1 MHMEPSLVRSRVA
14 VAVFFAVNGMIGFTF
29 LPRLA
34 QVQNQTGLDDAGLGI
49 VLAIGTAGGLIVG
62 PAAAYFVTRFG
73 ATQVTAVTLLVSLPA
88 IAAIGFV
95 NSGVALALVL
105 AVWMS
110 MDALTD
116 SAMNTRAL
124 ALQSAY
130 GRSIINS
137 FHAWWSLAMI
147 IGSALG
153 ALSAVVGLSLPSFLT
168 GMALV
173 SAGIVMWAWRADTA
187 NVPLTHV
194 AHSPLRLST
203 LPLLVRSG
211 VGIVLGFIVLA
222 VIVEDVPVRWGA
234 IYLAEIGQGA
244 AVIGL
249 AYVAVTGGQTIGRF
263 FGDRLVDRWGQASVI
278 RISMGVVAVSITSA
292 LIQGSAAAFIGA
304 VALSGLG
311 VATLF
316 PAAMNAAAQLPGI
329 SPALGI
335 AVVSW
340 FSRVGFVIAPL
351 AVGLIAEGAGLRY
364 GLAIMVIAAIGLV
377 AIAGRVDR

>member
-1 MHMEPSLVRSRVA
+1 
-14 VAVFFAVNGMIGFTF
+14 MIGFTF

-137 FHAWWSLAMI
+137 FHAWWSLATI

-377 AIAGRVDR
+377 AIAGRLDR

>member
-1 MHMEPSLVRSRVA
+1 
-14 VAVFFAVNGMIGFTF
+14 
-29 LPRLA
+29 
-34 QVQNQTGLDDAGLGI
+34 
-49 VLAIGTAGGLIVG
+49 
-62 PAAAYFVTRFG
+62 
-73 ATQVTAVTLLVSLPA
+73 
-88 IAAIGFV
+88 
-95 NSGVALALVL
+95 
-105 AVWMS
+105 
-110 MDALTD
+110 
-116 SAMNTRAL
+116 
-124 ALQSAY
+124 
-130 GRSIINS
+130 
-137 FHAWWSLAMI
+137 
-147 IGSALG
+147 
-153 ALSAVVGLSLPSFLT
+153 
-168 GMALV
+168 
-173 SAGIVMWAWRADTA
+173 MWAWRADTA
-187 NVPLTHV
+187 NVTLTHV

-211 VGIVLGFIVLA
+211 VGIVSGFIALA
-222 VIVEDVPVRWGA
+222 VIVEDVPV
-234 IYLAEIGQGA
+234 
-244 AVIGL
+244 
-249 AYVAVTGGQTIGRF
+249 
-263 FGDRLVDRWGQASVI
+263 RWGQASVI